1 MESGYKFDVPFVS
14 ITPYAALQMQQ
25 FRTPSYSETAASGS
39 NAFALSYDAKSTTST
54 RTELGIWLDKMFALD
69 RGNMLAIRT
78 RAAWAHDHSSDQS
91 TSAAFQALPGSSFTM
106 NGAGTV
112 PNSALLSAGAE
123 IRLASGVSF
132 GAKFDGELAAGSQTY
147 AGTGTVRSVW

>member
-1 MESGYKFDVPFVS
+1 
-14 ITPYAALQMQQ
+14 
-25 FRTPSYSETAASGS
+25 
-39 NAFALSYDAKSTTST
+39 
-54 RTELGIWLDKMFALD
+54 
-69 RGNMLAIRT
+69 MLAIRT

-91 TSAAFQALPGSSFTM
+91 TTAAFQALPGSSFTM

-132 GAKFDGELAAGSQTY
+132 GAKFDGEFAGRSQTY
-147 AGTGTVRSVW
+147 AGTGTVRYVW